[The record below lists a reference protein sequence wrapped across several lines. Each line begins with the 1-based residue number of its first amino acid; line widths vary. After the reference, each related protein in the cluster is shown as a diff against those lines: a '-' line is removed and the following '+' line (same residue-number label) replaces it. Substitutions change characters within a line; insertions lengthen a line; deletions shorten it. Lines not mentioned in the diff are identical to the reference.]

1 MRRTA
6 AGCLASTRCC
16 CSRSCCSSPVRCCSR
31 PSISWSRWTTR
42 LRRRRRRPST
52 LSTSSERT
60 AAPEG
65 RKRAAGSEAL
75 RPASTLRRCRPRS
88 RRPSRR
94 GRPSCAGDVAP
105 SPTATRQGRPPAQL
119 PRRRPGSG
127 RVANRPRTRAAL
139 HPHPHPHP
147 LATLAPRRSCRRRR
161 GRSSAADRARS
172 WPPPPSPP
180 QRACFLL
187 GRHRPRRRSWR
198 TESFRSDVGGA
209 EAGVVFAAQRGP
221 WVRGRCAAGP
231 SPPHAGGV
239 SLLSRPI

>member
-1 MRRTA
+1 MGRGGTAVDSHHPARGTARYLEARTRR
-6 AGCLASTRCC
+6 GFRRASTR
-16 CSRSCCSSPVRCCSR
+16 SLRCLSLRRPLGCGLR
-31 PSISWSRWTTR
+31 PSSRR
-42 LRRRRRRPST
+42 RGAPPLSLGGGLACPSPCALQGARRRRRRPTRSWRGPGRRT
-52 LSTSSERT
+52 PCCACCVPATTPPASS
-60 AAPEG
+60 G
-65 RKRAAGSEAL
+65 RFRLLRAA
-75 RPASTLRRCRPRS
+75 
-88 RRPSRR
+88 
-94 GRPSCAGDVAP
+94 
-105 SPTATRQGRPPAQL
+105 AQL
-119 PRRRPGSG
+119 RTPRPHTL
-127 RVANRPRTRAAL
+127 P